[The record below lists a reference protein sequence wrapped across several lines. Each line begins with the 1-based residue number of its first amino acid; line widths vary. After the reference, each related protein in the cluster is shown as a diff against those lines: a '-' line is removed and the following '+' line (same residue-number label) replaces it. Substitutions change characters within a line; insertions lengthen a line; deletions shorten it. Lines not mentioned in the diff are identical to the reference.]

1 MPTTSK
7 RRRAE
12 LAGQA
17 AKFVAELL
25 LIEPLSPAFD
35 HKLEGLEALGC
46 DTIAAASARHAG
58 SLAHVAPPPTTGIAQ
73 ATAALRSIATALEPL
88 RDGNLAPAARRRFGL
103 FASPADPAGY
113 FRRYTAAQGEIEAAL
128 SSLTR
133 ERDALL
139 RANIGLEAE
148 EASLRPLVAALE
160 EHALFAEEVALTLEA
175 RAAAIAPREP
185 MKARRLTA
193 DALHTVRTRA
203 RDIAEARALATQALA
218 AREVIAATNAQL
230 IAAIE
235 QATATMLMVLRT
247 AMEAAR
253 LMSRQELVLDR
264 IAGLNRAASNLI
276 SDEGAPAGD
285 KAQALQAAFARL
297 YDALDRLESERT
309 AIPPLPPR

>member
-1 MPTTSK
+1 MTAITK
-7 RRRAE
+7 RRHAE

-17 AKFVAELL
+17 MKFVAELL

-35 HKLEGLEALGC
+35 HKLESIEALGR

-58 SLAHVAPPPTTGIAQ
+58 SLAHVAPPPTGAIAQ
-73 ATAALRSIATALEPL
+73 ASAALRGIAAALEPL
-88 RDGNLAPAARRRFGL
+88 QPGNLADGQKRFGL
-103 FASPADPAGY
+103 IAARPDPAAY
-113 FRRYTAAQGEIEAAL
+113 FRRYAAAEAEIAAAL
-128 SSLTR
+128 ANLTR

-148 EASLRPLVAALE
+148 EAMLRPLVAALA
-160 EHALFAEEVALTLEA
+160 EHALFAEEVALTIEA
-175 RAAAIAPREP
+175 RAAMIAEKEP

-203 RDIAEARALATQALA
+203 RDIAEARAVTTQALSLRA
-218 AREVIAATNAQL
+218 LVSGTNAQL

-235 QATATMLMVLRT
+235 QAAATMLMVLRT

-253 LMSRQELVLDR
+253 MIARHDLVLDR

-276 SDEGAPAGD
+276 ADDGPPAAAD
-285 KAQALQAAFARL
+285 VAALQAAFARL
-297 YDALDRLESERT
+297 YDALDRLESERRE
-309 AIPPLPPR
+309 IPALPPR

>member
-1 MPTTSK
+1 MPAITK
-7 RRRAE
+7 RRHAE

-35 HKLEGLEALGC
+35 HKLEAIEALGR

-58 SLAHVAPPPTTGIAQ
+58 SLAQVAPPPTSGIAQ
-73 ATAALRSIATALEPL
+73 AGAALRHIAAALEPL
-88 RDGNLAPAARRRFGL
+88 RPGNLADGEKRFGL
-103 FASPADPAGY
+103 FAAKSDPAAY
-113 FRRYTAAQGEIEAAL
+113 FRRYNAAEAEIAAAL
-128 SSLTR
+128 TSLTR

-148 EASLRPLVAALE
+148 EASLRPLVAALT
-160 EHALFAEEVALTLEA
+160 EHALFAEEVALNLEA
-175 RAAAIAPREP
+175 RAAALEAREP

-193 DALHTVRTRA
+193 DALHAVRTRA
-203 RDIAEARALATQALA
+203 RDIAEARALTTQALA
-218 AREVIAATNAQL
+218 ARELISATNTQL
-230 IAAIE
+230 IEAIE
-235 QATATMLMVLRT
+235 QAAATMLMVLRT
-247 AMEAAR
+247 ATEAAR
-253 LMSRQELVLDR
+253 MIARHDLVLDR

-276 SDEGAPAGD
+276 ADDGPPDGD
-285 KAQALQAAFARL
+285 KTQALQTAFARL